1 MSAKVEVVPEGDY
14 RDDSYVSGSGD
25 KNEPVQVQSDDAPVE
40 ETAEDRVG
48 IEESN
53 IVDEKTRHAKP
64 VDTYREPG
72 DEEGLPENNGRSAV
86 AQ

>member
-40 ETAEDRVG
+40 GE
-48 IEESN
+48 
-53 IVDEKTRHAKP
+53 
-64 VDTYREPG
+64 
-72 DEEGLPENNGRSAV
+72 
-86 AQ
+86 